1 MPMPVSASPPAMHEH
16 QLIWG
21 APMSCSKQLAMKR
34 MGRTHPAQ
42 DGKTTQRHG
51 AQLHYHLA
59 YWSLF

>member
-1 MPMPVSASPPAMHEH
+1 MRER

-34 MGRTHPAQ
+34 MGRTRPAQ

-51 AQLHYHLA
+51 AQLHHHLS
-59 YWSLF
+59 YWFF